1 MSLSYTNN
9 PKSVIQNGSLWGK
22 DNKPFKNAA
31 RTNQLAGAALNAK
44 TALFLPGSGCECVKE
59 AMKMGLIDRDSYVIA
74 VERLPSVAKTIH
86 ETLTNMELNYM
97 IHPKELHLL
106 RFNRKKIDFAFLDLM
121 GSMSR
126 ETAFWL
132 TQELSPNLRDGS
144 AVSFTFQ
151 KSQRKQTF
159 INSCETIL
167 RKHFQTEFGYLRL
180 DLRIRDDLH
189 RAYMFALRACLSEWD
204 FKSEISEYNDGSACM
219 VAIKLTNFKKIR
231 GGSNN
236 PRIGLEDIISL
247 MPVETPI
254 QKTSVAKVGLTQPAF
269 IEAPIISTNPE
280 TSMPVTTFNKF
291 DTAISLL
298 KLAAKEISI
307 SDRELALTEEYI
319 RNIEKEEKAAVT
331 KIKPKI
337 MTTREILS
345 KYVKVGGTKAIKIVP
360 TALTI
365 EEIRSNAAKKAW
377 ATRRANGWTPSKNN

>member
-1 MSLSYTNN
+1 MSLSYTSS
-9 PKSVIQNGSLWGK
+9 PKFWSI
-22 DNKPFKNAA
+22 DNRPYKSAA
-31 RTNQLAGAALNAK
+31 RTNQLSVSLIAK

-59 AMKMGLIDRDSYVIA
+59 AMHMGIIDRDSYIIA
-74 VERLPSVAKTIH
+74 VEKIPSVAKTIH
-86 ETLTNMELNYM
+86 TTLKELDLNYM
-97 IHPKELHLL
+97 VHPKDITLL
-106 RFNRKKIDFAFLDLM
+106 RLNRKKIDFVFLDLM

-151 KSQRKQTF
+151 KSQRNQAF
-159 INSCETIL
+159 IKSCENIL
-167 RKHFQTEFGYLRL
+167 RKHFQIEFGYLRL
-180 DLRIRDDLH
+180 DLGIKDDLG
-189 RAYMFALRACLSEWD
+189 RAYMFAIRACLNEWD
-204 FKSEISEYNDGSACM
+204 FKAEISEYNDGSACM
-219 VAIKLTNFKKIR
+219 VAIKLTNFRKIR
-231 GGSNN
+231 GVSNN

-247 MPVETPI
+247 MPTETPI
-254 QKTSVAKVGLTQPAF
+254 QKVSIAKVGL
-269 IEAPIISTNPE
+269 IDPIIPTKE
-280 TSMPVTTFNKF
+280 TSMPINKFNPF

-307 SDRELALTEEYI
+307 SDRELVLTEEYI